1 MFYAIGE
8 WFQERAADKARN
20 SIKSLVDL
28 RPDMVTLVREN
39 EISRITPQEVEVG
52 AVIEVVSGERIS
64 LDGTLINDVAT
75 FDTAALTG
83 ESEPTYYKLKER
95 KCWPE

>member
-1 MFYAIGE
+1 
-8 WFQERAADKARN
+8 
-20 SIKSLVDL
+20 
-28 RPDMVTLVREN
+28 MVTLVREN

-83 ESEPTYYKLKER
+83 ESEPRTINKGEEVLAGMMER
-95 KCWPE
+95 R